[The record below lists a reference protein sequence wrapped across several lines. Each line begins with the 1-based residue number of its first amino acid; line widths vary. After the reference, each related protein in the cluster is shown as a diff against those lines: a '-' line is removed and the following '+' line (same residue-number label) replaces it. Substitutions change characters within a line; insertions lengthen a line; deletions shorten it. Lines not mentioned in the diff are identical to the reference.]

1 VAGALKVLMVG
12 MGGVG
17 QRHARNLRTLLGSG
31 VTLSAYRTRPAAPV
45 ISERMQIESGADM
58 ASSHQL
64 TEFTDLDAALADRP
78 DVVVISNPTS
88 LHISTALTA
97 ARAGCHLFL
106 EKPISHNLQGVREL
120 LEILHEKKLVAFVG
134 HQLRFHPLLLKLKEL
149 LGEERIGRVIAVRA
163 EFGEYLP
170 NWHPYE
176 DYRQSYAARR
186 ELGGGVILSQIHDF
200 DYLMWLF
207 GLPHQLLCVGGKLS
221 DLEIDVEDTASTL
234 MSCRY
239 QGRTIPIHLHQ
250 DLCRK
255 VSRRSCQVIG
265 DKGEITADIANG
277 ILQVVGA
284 DGQIE
289 VTNSFSTLERNQ
301 LFLDAM
307 KHFLSCL
314 HSGATPCVSARDGA
328 NGLSVALA
336 ALNSMQT
343 GLPSEVIP
351 L

>member
-1 VAGALKVLMVG
+1 MAGALKVLMVG

-17 QRHARNLRTLLGSG
+17 QRHARNLRTLLGPD

-45 ISERMQIESGADM
+45 ISERMQIESGADI

-64 TEFTDLDAALADRP
+64 TEFTDFDAALAEHP

-120 LEILHEKKLVAFVG
+120 LEIVDEKNLVAFVG
-134 HQLRFHPLLLKLKEL
+134 HQLRFHPLLLKLKQL
-149 LGEERIGRVIAVRA
+149 LSEERIGRVIAVRA

-207 GLPHQLLCVGGKLS
+207 GLPHRLLCVGGKLS

-239 QGRTIPIHLHQ
+239 QGQTIPIHLHQ
-250 DLCRK
+250 DMCRK

-265 DKGEITADIANG
+265 DKGEIIADIANG
-277 ILQVVGA
+277 ILEVVAA
-284 DGQIE
+284 DGQIQI
-289 VTNSFSTLERNQ
+289 TSSFSTTERNQ

-307 KHFLSCL
+307 KHFLSCVE
-314 HSGATPCVSARDGA
+314 SGATPCVSARDGA
-328 NGLSVALA
+328 NGLNVALM
-336 ALNSMQT
+336 ALNSLQT
-343 GLPSEVIP
+343 GQPAEVIP

>member
-17 QRHARNLRTLLGSG
+17 QRHARNLRTLLGTD

-45 ISERMQIESGADM
+45 ISERMQIESGADI
-58 ASSHQL
+58 ASSHRL
-64 TEFTDLDAALADRP
+64 TEFTDLDAALAEHP

-88 LHISTALTA
+88 LHIPTALTA

-120 LEILHEKKLVAFVG
+120 LEIVHEKNLVAFVG
-134 HQLRFHPLLLKLKEL
+134 HQLRFHPLLLKLKQL
-149 LGEERIGRVIAVRA
+149 LSEERIGRVIAVRA

-200 DYLMWLF
+200 DYLIWLF
-207 GLPHQLLCVGGKLS
+207 GLPHRLLCVGGKLS

-234 MSCRY
+234 MSCMY

-265 DKGEITADIANG
+265 DQGEIVADFANG
-277 ILQVVGA
+277 TLQVVAA

-289 VTNSFSTLERNQ
+289 VTSSFSTLERNQ

-314 HSGATPCVSARDGA
+314 QSGTTPCVSARDGA
-328 NGLSVALA
+328 NGLNVALT
-336 ALNSMQT
+336 ALKSLQT
-343 GLPSEVIP
+343 GQPAEVIP

>member
-1 VAGALKVLMVG
+1 MAGALKVLMVG

-17 QRHARNLRTLLGSG
+17 QRHARNLRTLLGTD

-45 ISERMQIESGADM
+45 ISERMQIESGADI
-58 ASSHQL
+58 ASSHRL
-64 TEFTDLDAALADRP
+64 TEFTDLDAALAEHP

-88 LHISTALTA
+88 LHIPTALTA

-120 LEILHEKKLVAFVG
+120 LEIVHEKNLVAFVG
-134 HQLRFHPLLLKLKEL
+134 HQLRFHPLLLKLKQL
-149 LGEERIGRVIAVRA
+149 LSEERIGRVIAVRA

-200 DYLMWLF
+200 DYLIWLF
-207 GLPHQLLCVGGKLS
+207 GLPHRLLCVGGKLS

-234 MSCRY
+234 MSCMY

-265 DKGEITADIANG
+265 DQGEIVADFANG
-277 ILQVVGA
+277 TLQVVAA

-289 VTNSFSTLERNQ
+289 VTSSFSTLERNQ

-314 HSGATPCVSARDGA
+314 QSGTTPCVSARDGA
-328 NGLSVALA
+328 NGLNVALT
-336 ALNSMQT
+336 ALKSLQT
-343 GLPSEVIP
+343 GQPAEVIP

>member
-1 VAGALKVLMVG
+1 

-17 QRHARNLRTLLGSG
+17 QRHARNLRTLLGPD
-31 VTLSAYRTRPAAPV
+31 LKLCAYRTRPAAPV

-120 LEILHEKKLVAFVG
+120 LEIVHEKKLVAFVG
-134 HQLRFHPLLLKLKEL
+134 HQLRFHPLLLKLKQL
-149 LGEERIGRVIAVRA
+149 LSEERIGRVLAVRA

-200 DYLMWLF
+200 DYLIWLF
-207 GLPHQLLCVGGKLS
+207 GLPHQLLCVGGKLG

-289 VTNSFSTLERNQ
+289 VTKSFSTLERNQ

-307 KHFLSCL
+307 THFLSCL
-314 HSGATPCVSARDGA
+314 ESGATPCVSALDGA
-328 NGLSVALA
+328 NGLNVALA
-336 ALNSMQT
+336 ALNSLQT

>member
-1 VAGALKVLMVG
+1 MAGALKVLMVG

-17 QRHARNLRTLLGSG
+17 QRHARNLRTLLGPDL
-31 VTLSAYRTRPAAPV
+31 TLFAYRTRPAAPV
-45 ISERMQIESGADM
+45 ISERMQIESGADI

-64 TEFTDLDAALADRP
+64 TEFTDLDAALAEHP
-78 DVVVISNPTS
+78 DIVVISNPTS

-106 EKPISHNLQGVREL
+106 EKPISHNLLGVREL
-120 LEILHEKKLVAFVG
+120 LELVDEKNLVAFVG
-134 HQLRFHPLLLKLKEL
+134 HQLRFHPLLLKLKQL
-149 LGEERIGRVIAVRA
+149 LSEERIGRVIAVRA

-207 GLPHQLLCVGGKLS
+207 GLPHRLLSVGGKLS

-239 QGRTIPIHLHQ
+239 QGQTIPIHLHQ
-250 DLCRK
+250 DVCRK

-265 DKGEITADIANG
+265 DKGEIIADIANG
-277 ILQVVGA
+277 ILQVVAA

-289 VTNSFSTLERNQ
+289 VTSSFSTLERNQ

-307 KHFLSCL
+307 RHFLSCVE
-314 HSGATPCVSARDGA
+314 SGATPCVSARDGA
-328 NGLSVALA
+328 NGLNVALT
-336 ALNSMQT
+336 ALNSLQT
-343 GLPSEVIP
+343 GQPAEVIP

>member
-1 VAGALKVLMVG
+1 VAGELKVLMVG

-17 QRHARNLRTLLGSG
+17 QRHARNLRTLLGPRL
-31 VTLSAYRTRPAAPV
+31 TLSAYRTRPGAPV
-45 ISERMQIESGADM
+45 ISERMQIEPGADM

-64 TEFTDLDAALADRP
+64 TEFTHLDAALADHP

-88 LHISTALTA
+88 LHISTALSA

-120 LEILHEKKLVAFVG
+120 LELVHEKKLVAFVG
-134 HQLRFHPLLLKLKEL
+134 HQLRFHPLLLKLQQL
-149 LGEERIGRVIAVRA
+149 LREERIGRVIAVRA

-265 DKGEITADIANG
+265 DKGEITADIASG
-277 ILQVVGA
+277 ILKVVGA
-284 DGQIE
+284 DGQTE
-289 VTNSFSTLERNQ
+289 VTSSFSTLERNQ

-307 KHFLSCL
+307 KHFLSCIE
-314 HSGATPCVSARDGA
+314 SGATPCVSARDGA
-328 NGLSVALA
+328 NGLNVALT
-336 ALNSMQT
+336 ALNSMHT
-343 GLPSEVIP
+343 GQPAEVIP

>member
-1 VAGALKVLMVG
+1 

-17 QRHARNLRTLLGSG
+17 QRHARNLRTLLGPD

-45 ISERMQIESGADM
+45 ISERMQIESGADI

-64 TEFTDLDAALADRP
+64 TEFTDFDAALAEHP

-120 LEILHEKKLVAFVG
+120 LEIVDEKNLVAFVG
-134 HQLRFHPLLLKLKEL
+134 HQLRFHPLLLKLKQL
-149 LGEERIGRVIAVRA
+149 LSEERIGRVIAVRA

-200 DYLMWLF
+200 DYLIWLF

-265 DKGEITADIANG
+265 DQGEIIADIANG
-277 ILQVVGA
+277 ILQVVAA

-289 VTNSFSTLERNQ
+289 VTSSFSTLERNQ

-314 HSGATPCVSARDGA
+314 ESGTTPCVSARDGA
-328 NGLSVALA
+328 NGLNVALT
-336 ALNSMQT
+336 ALNSLQT
-343 GLPSEVIP
+343 GQPAEVIP